1 MLLPRDPVWR
11 WFLGTLISVPACLA
25 VWWFYLRDPL
35 LTGLAWAVGAA
46 APLLWPETV
55 LDLKMQGGQAWLISL
70 VPTLTDPPRLFT
82 PLPLPLNRAVAV
94 FPLFWGFT
102 LATPGRGL
110 ARRLLLGTVILLP
123 VAFLMAV
130 LTTQFHFSLFR
141 THVPALT
148 LMPPSHFGMVL
159 PDSPTAFYLWGVGR
173 QLSVL
178 VLPIVAPLLVW
189 LGLHGDF
196 IRNLL
201 FARLTR
207 RSVDVATPPAVA
219 AVTPP
224 ASSAVDV
231 MGQEAEGQDA
241 SPDDNLEGSSSDD
254 AVKEDSPSES
264 ATQQDSQGEDS
275 ETESARQEDSE
286 AETAG
291 RGISRSENVRS
302 EISGTG
308 HAGEKYSLMGPS
320 SKEGYPL

>member
-35 LTGLAWAVGAA
+35 LSGLTWAVGAA
-46 APLLWPETV
+46 APLLWPDTV
-55 LDLKMQGGQAWLISL
+55 LDLKMQGGKAWLISL

-82 PLPLPLNRAVAV
+82 PLPVSLNRAVAV

-110 ARRLLLGTVILLP
+110 ARRLLLGTVVLLP
-123 VAFLMAV
+123 VAFIMVL

-141 THVPALT
+141 THVPALS
-148 LMPPSHFGMVL
+148 LMPPSHFGLVL

-196 IRNLL
+196 IRNIL

-207 RSVDVATPPAVA
+207 RTVVT
-219 AVTPP
+219 VTPP
-224 ASSAVDV
+224 SVVPVTPPPPSGGDARRDDV
-231 MGQEAEGQDA
+231 GTEDARMGQ
-241 SPDDNLEGSSSDD
+241 S
-254 AVKEDSPSES
+254 
-264 ATQQDSQGEDS
+264 GE
-275 ETESARQEDSE
+275 EP
-286 AETAG
+286 
-291 RGISRSENVRS
+291 N
-302 EISGTG
+302 
-308 HAGEKYSLMGPS
+308 P
-320 SKEGYPL
+320 

>member
-201 FARLTR
+201 FARLTGR
-207 RSVDVATPPAVA
+207 TVLAATSHAVA
-219 AVTPP
+219 
-224 ASSAVDV
+224 SATSLVSFAGDA
-231 MGQEAEGQDA
+231 MGQETLGQDA
-241 SPDDNLEGSSSDD
+241 SPDDNLEGSSSDY
-254 AVKEDSPSES
+254 AVKEDAPSES
-264 ATQQDSQGEDS
+264 ARQQDSQGEGS
-275 ETESARQEDSE
+275 ETELARQEDSE
-286 AETAG
+286 PETA
-291 RGISRSENVRS
+291 RKGISGSENVRS
-302 EISGTG
+302 EISGTN
-308 HAGEKYSLMGPS
+308 HAEEEHLPTGQS
-320 SKEGYPL
+320 SREVPAP